1 LDPLILFLVDNNY
14 ADNYRSAEKILEHIS
29 EEFYNTLIG
38 QIINEANSA
47 SVSVSQLR
55 RQAEEARRKGD
66 MVKYAELAAQMNQA
80 MKASKEEN
88 KNNTPDPRK
97 TADSRTSW
105 VSGNR
110 QTPQSGRRGAPDPR
124 DGKRNR
130 NIERAADELIGNSVP
145 KPTHLGSNE
154 PAHMQGGNTSWAASG
169 DRRSERRGVTGQS
182 NRERR
187 SGATG
192 RYENPNRFDD
202 RPK

>member
-1 LDPLILFLVDNNY
+1 MDPLVSFLVDNNY

-29 EEFYNTLIG
+29 EEFYNELLETATQRLAQLNAEMRKAMQSGDSTKLAKIAAEIKAAKEASAQEYKDKGSPKEQKAPRVKG
-38 QIINEANSA
+38 QS
-47 SVSVSQLR
+47 
-55 RQAEEARRKGD
+55 
-66 MVKYAELAAQMNQA
+66 
-80 MKASKEEN
+80 
-88 KNNTPDPRK
+88 P
-97 TADSRTSW
+97 
-105 VSGNR
+105 
-110 QTPQSGRRGAPDPR
+110 QTPKDGARGVR
-124 DGKRNR
+124 DAREGHRSR
-130 NIERAADELIGNSVP
+130 NIERAADEIIGDSVP
-145 KPTHLGSNE
+145 KPTHLSPNK